1 MYITFDRVGQ
11 GFWVYGMQG
20 SSKSGI
26 RYIYAEIWVLSISF
40 ALLTTNFGHNVLWR
54 DRFGCIRNQQELI
67 ARVSKYWG
75 ATALFRSRLPALSL
89 QSDAPALGFRPV
101 IFWASKTKGGGED
114 SPPSITPRYKS
125 YDRSILHSL
134 QFWVYLGK
142 LWIFSGILWVY
153 WYTTTPP
160 PPLADPDLNISK
172 IQPWYNLTSQK

>member
-11 GFWVYGMQG
+11 GFWVYVMPE

-40 ALLTTNFGHNVLWR
+40 ALLTTNFGHNVLWQN
-54 DRFGCIRNQQELI
+54 RFGCIRNQQELI

-75 ATALFRSRLPALSL
+75 AAALFRSRLPALSL

-101 IFWASKTKGGGED
+101 IFWASKTEGGGED
-114 SPPSITPRYKS
+114 SLPSITPRYKS

-142 LWIFSGILWVY
+142 LWIFSGIFWVY

-160 PPLADPDLNISK
+160 PPPGR
-172 IQPWYNLTSQK
+172 PWFEHKQDTTLI